1 MFGKEAIKLV
11 TELDMH
17 EDIRPFNE
25 QVMRQVFEEMQK
37 LYEANLVDSNA
48 IQNEGNTTLL
58 PSVHFRHTAL
68 LRNKRCVLAYLYHRI
83 RRLRQ
88 MRWELGSILPA
99 EITTNLLNAEI
110 QWFQNYNKSLAT
122 YMRSIGDNHG
132 LNLTMNMSPPKTLYV
147 EVKCLSDFGK
157 LELDDGEII
166 TLKKNTYHLLPRA
179 ICEPLIR
186 HFNIGDTWQETGAL
200 VYTYII
206 YRHTTI
212 QYLLERLKYGARSSP
227 SLLPSFLKIQ
237 FA

>member
-1 MFGKEAIKLV
+1 MSTQIRLGFRGFLSATRGHRRHDMFCKEAIKLV

-25 QVMRQVFEEMQK
+25 QVMRQVFEEMQT
-37 LYEANLVDSNA
+37 LYEANLTDSNA
-48 IQNEGNTTLL
+48 IQNGNSALL

-88 MRWELGSILPA
+88 MRWELGSILPT
-99 EITTNLLNAEI
+99 EITVNLLNAEV

-122 YMRSIGDNHG
+122 YMRSIGDDHG
-132 LNLTMNMSPPKTLYV
+132 LNLTVNMSPPKTLYV

-157 LELDDGEII
+157 LELDDGEVI

-179 ICEPLIR
+179 TCEPLIR
-186 HFNIGDTWQETGAL
+186 QGI
-200 VYTYII
+200 
-206 YRHTTI
+206 
-212 QYLLERLKYGARSSP
+212 LEHHNA
-227 SLLPSFLKIQ
+227 
-237 FA
+237 